1 MRATDGTMRIAA
13 IQTEPSLLRARFAAV
28 LTCSVV
34 AIAAFFLTRR
44 ALGALAAP
52 LPVLPLLVTALLI
65 GVWAI
70 TVRELSHQSAIV
82 TALTLL
88 STLMFA
94 VACSY
99 PGTRVVDWLI
109 WPLVMFAIVLLPPL
123 TPQATDDLESID
135 AASVKILT
143 DEGEEAEEESE
154 LVLQRVTRCR
164 TADGRETIS
173 GQLLAEFVPG
183 ERQATVYVAF
193 CPPFERMPEIE
204 VNLADDFD
212 ATVKPTQVLHNGAQF
227 EVRLA
232 EPAEECLRVP
242 LEFVATDGEPA

>member
-1 MRATDGTMRIAA
+1 MRATDGTMRIVA
-13 IQTEPSLLRARFAAV
+13 IQTEPSLVRARFVATLTCAV
-28 LTCSVV
+28 LV
-34 AIAAFFLTRR
+34 IAAFFLTRR
-44 ALGALAAP
+44 AIGALAAP
-52 LPVLPLLVTALLI
+52 LPVSPLLVTALLI

-88 STLMFA
+88 SALMFA

-99 PGTRVVDWLI
+99 PGMRIVDWLV

-123 TPQATDDLESID
+123 TPQADDDL
-135 AASVKILT
+135 AALDTAPVKILT
-143 DEGEEAEEESE
+143 DAGEEAEEESE
-154 LVLQRVTRCR
+154 LVLQQVTRR
-164 TADGRETIS
+164 RAADGRETVS
-173 GQLLAEFVPG
+173 GHLLAEFAPG

-193 CPPFERMPEIE
+193 CPPFERLPEIE

-242 LEFVATDGEPA
+242 LEFVASDDVPG